1 MSKDKITQIVITI
14 VLAVVIIAGAG
25 WGVYTKYFRD
35 KSLSVDQVGEAI
47 TASREILEEVYE
59 VERREISAST
69 VTENVST
76 SSLAT
81 ATPFSF
87 LLLSEY
93 LFKESKLKV
102 NSTMSVAFDD
112 IEFYINIR
120 DVKSKIY
127 IGVKLEYD
135 KDSTDNRYI
144 SYEYVCIDYN
154 FRLGKV
160 NSIDSIKTID
170 YVKNSSCDYV
180 FAFSYNANT
189 DSVQH
194 FYIGSNTKTCE
205 DLVKAIINSEIDETY
220 ISSNIE
226 TIFAYGTSYSLRAVM
241 NKSYSIIAET
251 GKDGIEFSE
260 DQAEV
265 KTFVLDISNYFS
277 QSAFY
282 TYDDIIKCIDTAN
295 SVNTPFLEDAYIYM
309 NASVVD

>member
-14 VLAVVIIAGAG
+14 VLSLVILAGAG

-35 KSLSVDQVGEAI
+35 KSLSVDQVGKAI

-59 VERREISAST
+59 VERRDIAAST
-69 VTENVST
+69 VAENVKISGIA
-76 SSLAT
+76 SV
-81 ATPFSF
+81 TPFSF

-93 LFKESKLKV
+93 LFNEEKLKV

-112 IEFYINIR
+112 VEFYINIR
-120 DVKSKIY
+120 DVKGKIY
-127 IGVKLEYD
+127 IGVKLDYD
-135 KDSTDNRYI
+135 KDSADYRYI

-154 FRLGKV
+154 FRLDKV

-170 YVKNSSCDYV
+170 HVKNSSSDYV
-180 FAFSYNANT
+180 FTFSYNANT

-205 DLVKAIINSEIDETY
+205 DLVNAIINSEIDETY

-226 TIFAYGTSYSLRAVM
+226 TIFAYGTSYTLRALM
-241 NKSYSIIAET
+241 NKSYSITAET
-251 GKDGIEFSE
+251 GKSGIEFSE
-260 DQAEV
+260 DQAET
-265 KTFVLDISNYFS
+265 KNFVLDISNYFS

-295 SVNTPFLEDAYIYM
+295 SIDTPFLEDAYIYM
-309 NASVVD
+309 NASIVY